1 MVTRALKARPA
12 AAYND
17 SRVMTTLLAV
27 LAAGAMAAGTFTL
40 SSPAFHNGGKLAV
53 TNEFLGM
60 GCNGANVSPAL
71 RWTGAPSATKSF
83 ALTVWD
89 PDAPVTGG
97 WWHWVLF
104 AVPAS
109 TRSLASGAG
118 STNSSAA
125 PAGSVEG
132 LTSFGKP
139 GYGGPCPPV
148 GSGAHHYIFTLY
160 ALDEAHIAGA
170 SAKTDGPTL
179 KRLIQKHA
187 LASATLVGRFARP

>member
-1 MVTRALKARPA
+1 MDTRALKARPA

-17 SRVMTTLLAV
+17 SRTMTMLLAI
-27 LAAGAMAAGTFTL
+27 LAAGSMAAGTFSL
-40 SSPAFHNGGKLAV
+40 SSSAFHNGGTMGA
-53 TNEFLGM
+53 TNEYGGM
-60 GCNGANVSPAL
+60 SCTGANISPPLHWA
-71 RWTGAPSATKSF
+71 GAPSATKSF

-89 PDAPVTGG
+89 PDAKVPGG

-104 AVPAS
+104 DIPAS
-109 TRSLASGAG
+109 AASLASGAG
-118 STNSSAA
+118 STNQSAA

-132 LTSFGKP
+132 VTSFGKP

-160 ALDEAHIAGA
+160 ALDEARVAGA

-179 KRLIQKHA
+179 KQLIAKHV
-187 LASATLVGRFARP
+187 LGRTTIVGRFGRS